1 MCGCSGKQTYQLN
14 SRTIMAV
21 SYRVAVT
28 EIRNCKSTSALGNL
42 SNWIIWF
49 NRLCYRQFST
59 TIGKGRKK
67 TSKQMQG
74 STSVK
79 RHHRGKTNVP
89 SVGLVAQEHRV
100 DLGDLSSVFS
110 RLPPFTPTMA
120 GKPAVVRSGMSP
132 SPRRRMLNER

>member
-1 MCGCSGKQTYQLN
+1 
-14 SRTIMAV
+14 MAV

-28 EIRNCKSTSALGNL
+28 EIRKVNALQEHQRPREFVQL
-42 SNWIIWF
+42 DHLDQQVVLQAVF
-49 NRLCYRQFST
+49 NDDWQR
-59 TIGKGRKK
+59 KKK

-100 DLGDLSSVFS
+100 DLGDLSSVDS
-110 RLPPFTPTMA
+110 RLPPIRHPPQWQGNLLLF
-120 GKPAVVRSGMSP
+120 VQSCLRVREEGW
-132 SPRRRMLNER
+132 

>member
-1 MCGCSGKQTYQLN
+1 
-14 SRTIMAV
+14 MAV

-28 EIRNCKSTSALGNL
+28 EIRKVNALQEHQRPREFVQL
-42 SNWIIWF
+42 DHLDQQVVLQAVF
-49 NRLCYRQFST
+49 NDDWQR
-59 TIGKGRKK
+59 KKK

-79 RHHRGKTNVP
+79 RHHRGKTSVP

-110 RLPPFTPTMA
+110 RLPPI
-120 GKPAVVRSGMSP
+120 
-132 SPRRRMLNER
+132 